1 MCTYIYIYILH
12 VIKCSRSESSLIV
25 MNFYETFVLVS
36 FFIFLIFEAV
46 ETVSTNESSTKMKKK
61 EFNRKELERSKRGKE
76 SSTFV
81 EPVQQFVSEE
91 YNKSYKAE
99 RVGPYQVVYMNR
111 NQGTNSNSECFPPHK
126 IKASKTNKKKYSSTN
141 SKKSAYFNNEV
152 ESVSDNSSIADES
165 PRVRP
170 FMTARNAE
178 FSDFTSGKRSTIVH
192 HLCNKHTDFIYEDI
206 EDKSDVLG
214 EVVRKCDFYTTHN
227 DNFDGFSTMSK
238 KVEDESL
245 WRNESIHPHKTFD
258 RSNEVHPYDS
268 KYIDDVDT
276 SQKEMET
283 HFGRQ
288 TGRDNKSKMFQNRNS
303 FSSVNDGCFIS

>member
-1 MCTYIYIYILH
+1 
-12 VIKCSRSESSLIV
+12 
-25 MNFYETFVLVS
+25 MNFFRTFVVVS
-36 FFIFLIFEAV
+36 FYFFLIFEAV
-46 ETVSTNESSTKMKKK
+46 ETGSINESRTKMKKK
-61 EFNRKELERSKRGKE
+61 ESNRKDSERSERGKE

-99 RVGPYQVVYMNR
+99 RFGPYQVVFMNR
-111 NQGTNSNSECFPPHK
+111 KKGANSKSECLPPQK
-126 IKASKTNKKKYSSTN
+126 LKASKTNKKKNSSTN
-141 SKKSAYFNNEV
+141 SKKSAFFNNEV

-170 FMTARNAE
+170 FMTDRNAK
-178 FSDFTSGKRSTIVH
+178 FSDFTSGKRSKIVH
-192 HLCNKHTDFIYEDI
+192 HLGNKYTDFSHKYI

-214 EVVRKCDFYTTHN
+214 EVVRKCDFHTTHN
-227 DNFDGFSTMSK
+227 DNFDGCSTMSK

-258 RSNEVHPYDS
+258 RSNEVHPFDS